1 MGAAALALQAT
12 GAAQGA
18 IGSYYG
24 ARAQK
29 AQLGAEADIADI
41 NARLS
46 EQQAQQALAA
56 GQKQSQ
62 QSKMQTA
69 QLKSTQR
76 AQMAAGGVVLGEG
89 SAGAIEAGTDVMGQ
103 IDANTIEANAIQS
116 AWGYRGQA
124 VQQQSEARMKRAS
137 AKAIKPGLTAA
148 TSLLGG
154 AGQVAGTYY
163 SMQKS
168 GAVK

>member
-1 MGAAALALQAT
+1 MGYSAMAMQAA
-12 GAAQGA
+12 GVEQGA
-18 IGSYYG
+18 IGSYYS
-24 ARAQK
+24 AKSQK
-29 AQLGAEADIADI
+29 AQLGYDAQMADI

-46 EQQAQQALAA
+46 EQQAQQALSS
-56 GQKQSQ
+56 GQKQAQ
-62 QSKMQTA
+62 QSMLQTA

-89 SAGAIEAGTDVMGQ
+89 SAAAIEAGTDVIGE

-116 AWGYRGQA
+116 AWGYRNQS
-124 VQQQSEARMKRAS
+124 VQYENQARMARAN
-137 AKAIKPGLTAA
+137 AKGIKPLASAA

-154 AGQVAGTYY
+154 ATQVASSYY
-163 SMQKS
+163 SMNKS